1 MVSKIKELRKE
12 QNLPQQELARLVGV
26 SRQTIY
32 YLEKGKYNPSL
43 TLSFK
48 ISEIFNKPIE
58 EIFYFEPITKELLG
72 NKTLNEL
79 SYAAKIIGI
88 DVERIINLRKIDENQ
103 LSEMYSENELR
114 KIVGAFGLE
123 YKDLF
128 LKDDE

>member
-79 SYAAKIIGI
+79 SYAAKITGF
-88 DVERIINLRKIDENQ
+88 DVEKIINLRIIDENQ

-123 YKDLF
+123 FEDLF

>member
-1 MVSKIKELRKE
+1 LVSKIKELREE

-48 ISEIFNKPIE
+48 ISEIFNKSIE
-58 EIFYFEPITKELLG
+58 EIFYFEPITKALLG

-79 SYAAKIIGI
+79 NDAAKITGI
-88 DVERIINLRKIDENQ
+88 DVERIINLRIIDENQ

-114 KIVGAFGLE
+114 KIVGVFGLE
-123 YKDLF
+123 FEDLF
-128 LKDDE
+128 LKDDG